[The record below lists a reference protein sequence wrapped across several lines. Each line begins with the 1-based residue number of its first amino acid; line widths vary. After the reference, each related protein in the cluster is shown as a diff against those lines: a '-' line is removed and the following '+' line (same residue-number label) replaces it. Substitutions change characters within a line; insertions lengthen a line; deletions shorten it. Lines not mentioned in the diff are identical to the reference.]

1 MSHDYLDHT
10 RSKPEKISV
19 LDALSKGQLTF
30 LYVTPERL
38 QSTRFQTALSMC
50 DLYMVVIDEC
60 HCITERDEAVDQP
73 LYANKKNQHS
83 WTTYAKKCEFSVY
96 DKGYELKNST
106 ELQYYRRFY
115 A

>member
-1 MSHDYLDHT
+1 MHYPRVSLRFYTSRLNAYKAHDFKQLYLC
-10 RSKPEKISV
+10 V
-19 LDALSKGQLTF
+19 
-30 LYVTPERL
+30 
-38 QSTRFQTALSMC
+38 

-83 WTTYAKKCEFSVY
+83 WTTYAKNCEFSVY
-96 DKGYELKNST
+96 NKGYELKNST